1 MPYIP
6 IINNTPGIVGLLDT
20 YTDTGKVL
28 RNLADIL
35 LNKNSNAFIK
45 AERETVASYVS
56 FLNNC
61 NFCYK
66 SHSSI
71 ADFLWEKKGQTKEYI
86 DKIET
91 LEEIMSS
98 SKIETL
104 LYIAKKLH
112 ACPQGIKQEDID
124 LLFTFN
130 FTPDDIND
138 LILIIS
144 SFCMFNRY
152 VDGLGTLPALDDDMY
167 NNMAEKIAINGYII

>member
-71 ADFLWEKKGQTKEYI
+71 ADCLWKRKGQTKEYI

-91 LEEIMSS
+91 LEETMSS

-112 ACPQGIKQEDID
+112 ACPQGVKQEDID

-152 VDGLGTLPALDDDMY
+152 VDGLGTFHALDDDMY